1 MWGNDFG
8 VWLPLG
14 IWEKQD
20 DGFGTDLNQYLN
32 KDFNKNRNMNR
43 KIEEKNIRKL
53 AKSGKT
59 SLAVTIPR
67 DFIVELGWREKQKVM
82 VKKQGK
88 TIIISDWS
96 QN

>member
-1 MWGNDFG
+1 
-8 VWLPLG
+8 
-14 IWEKQD
+14 
-20 DGFGTDLNQYLN
+20 
-32 KDFNKNRNMNR
+32 MNR
-43 KIEEKNIRKL
+43 KIEDKNIRKL

-67 DFIVELGWREKQKVM
+67 DFIVELGWKEKQKVV

-88 TIIISDWS
+88 TITISDWP